1 MKHTMLAVIAVCL
14 LALGSITTGQA
25 PNQPR
30 RDFLAALKPKQSV
43 LIKEVGGRF
52 TISTM
57 DDVPDTLSH
66 KVIEVGSDF
75 VTVEDITGIQ
85 QTRIPIYAITS
96 IVRIKTINK

>member
-1 MKHTMLAVIAVCL
+1 MLAAIAVCF
-14 LALGSITTGQA
+14 LALGSITSGQA

-30 RDFLAALKPKQSV
+30 RDFLAVLKPKQSV
-43 LIKEVGGRF
+43 LMKEVGGRF

-85 QTRIPIYAITS
+85 QTRIPIFAITS
-96 IVRIKTINK
+96 IVRIKTLKK